1 MAERTSESRAALNCD
16 RHTEQSGA
24 NAAKT
29 TSTPTGKTR
38 KILWA
43 TVKYSADV
51 TQNVTVTLNS
61 GTGTAWDTL
70 LGTIV
75 LTSAQAGF
83 WIPETPLT
91 IIDDDVI
98 DVVAPAG
105 GAGITSAVAIY
116 SEVS

>member
-1 MAERTSESRAALNCD
+1 MAEKKSSIRAPQSCE

-29 TSTPTGKTR
+29 TSTPTGQTR

-61 GTGTAWDTL
+61 GAGPAWDTL

-75 LTSAQAGF
+75 LTSARAGF
-83 WIPETPLT
+83 WIPENPLT

-98 DVVAPAG
+98 DLVAPAG
-105 GAGITSAVAIY
+105 GAAITSAAAIY
-116 SEVS
+116 SGVS

>member
-1 MAERTSESRAALNCD
+1 MAEKKSSSRSEPCHN

-29 TSTPTGKTR
+29 TSTPTGMTR
-38 KILWA
+38 QVLWV

-51 TQNVTVTLNS
+51 TQNVTVILNS
-61 GTGTAWDTL
+61 GAGDAWDTL

-75 LTSAQAGF
+75 LTDARSGF
-83 WIPETPLT
+83 WIPDAALP
-91 IIDDDVI
+91 IADDDVI
-98 DVVAPAG
+98 DVLAPAG
-105 GAGITSAVAIY
+105 GAGVTSAAAIY